1 MASHGTRGLLKQ
13 TTFDIELIL
22 IFFRILHLRWFS
34 EGKRLHQLHM
44 ISVITVDPGQGGL
57 PHLSQLLL
65 AELAGVA
72 GAVVVEPDKEIIK
85 NRDNQDDDTVEQI
98 LLLCDDKS

>member
-1 MASHGTRGLLKQ
+1 MR
-13 TTFDIELIL
+13 
-22 IFFRILHLRWFS
+22 RFS
-34 EGKRLHQLHM
+34 EGKRLHQLDM

-57 PHLSQLLL
+57 PHLRQLLL

-72 GAVVVEPDKEIIK
+72 GAVVVEPDKEIMIIVNK
-85 NRDNQDDDTVEQI
+85 NRDNQDGDTVEQI

>member
-1 MASHGTRGLLKQ
+1 M
-13 TTFDIELIL
+13 
-22 IFFRILHLRWFS
+22 RWFS

-44 ISVITVDPGQGGL
+44 IAVITVDSGQGGL
-57 PHLSQLLL
+57 PHLRQLLL